1 MRGLRWQ
8 DSACGRTSMEGLM
21 AQVAEPVP
29 GLWGGGGPRARV
41 PGLVSPSE
49 PSGALR
55 EWQLGSVPQTHR
67 IRLSWGDALA
77 DGRWAMGGRLVRR
90 GDAPAT
96 WAPWK
101 GGRGEGLRLAGPG
114 SAGRRGVCP
123 SVGAPS

>member
-8 DSACGRTSMEGLM
+8 DSACGRTSVEGLM

-29 GLWGGGGPRARV
+29 VPLGWRGPPGESPWTRLSIRAIW
-41 PGLVSPSE
+41 SPSRMAALQCA
-49 PSGALR
+49 PDPPNPTVSGR
-55 EWQLGSVPQTHR
+55 R
-67 IRLSWGDALA
+67 I
-77 DGRWAMGGRLVRR
+77 GRWAMGGRLVRR